1 MESKSLIQPSETLT
15 IKLIKT
21 HKTLLIKLTES
32 FSLELFDLKEKWYS
46 LVAVWFWVGF
56 HFFNHWLI
64 FKPYESHF
72 QGKTC
77 EEIFFQKRLTNIFN
91 IGFDYSTAA
100 FLGKFSK
107 STLTL
112 LPIFLFLKNYV

>member
-77 EEIFFQKRLTNIFN
+77 EEIFFQKRLTIF
-91 IGFDYSTAA
+91 
-100 FLGKFSK
+100 
-107 STLTL
+107 STLVL
-112 LPIFLFLKNYV
+112 IIQRPPFWANSVRVL